1 MSFQVYYLGVKTFPI
16 KRRRNVEKK
25 KRLFS
30 QKKKKVFIFN

>member
-16 KRRRNVEKK
+16 KRRRNVKKK

-30 QKKKKVFIFN
+30 QKKKKGFYF